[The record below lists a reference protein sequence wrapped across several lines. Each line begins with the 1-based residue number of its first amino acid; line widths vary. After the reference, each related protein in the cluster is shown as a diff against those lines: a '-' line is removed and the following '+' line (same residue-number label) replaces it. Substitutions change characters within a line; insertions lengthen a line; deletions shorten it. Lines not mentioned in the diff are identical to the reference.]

1 MISWRSLPRAAWKGK
16 RELSVL
22 KWLYPGMRIKRW
34 LLLMMLGL
42 VMLSLGFGYML
53 VQVYRTQPFPDFVS
67 SLTLQFIDRPV
78 RGIIF
83 MGIGVLITAGALW
96 KLNDSLLSAVMPD
109 GHNNL
114 VDIVY
119 NQRQR
124 KRGPKIVA
132 IGGGTGL
139 STLLRGI
146 KEYTTNVTAIV
157 TVADDGGSSGRLRR
171 ELGVLP
177 PGDFR
182 NCIAAL
188 ADAEP
193 LMTKLFQ
200 YRFSEGSGLDG
211 HSFGNLFIVAMS
223 AVTGNFEH
231 AIKESSR
238 VLNVRGQILPSTI
251 ENVTLCAELADQV
264 HVEGE
269 SQISLSTKAIKR
281 VYLQPEYPAAYP
293 EAIRA
298 ILDADLILVGPG
310 SLYTSILPNLLVH
323 DLASALMAS
332 KALKVYVCNVA
343 TQRGE
348 TDGFTVKDHLA
359 ALLSHLPENPFHFV
373 LANDKVGAVLPAH
386 WQVSQVALEGDQLGL
401 AGTDVVQADLVDPQ
415 NPLRHDP
422 KKLAQALMRLFYD
435 KAEVANQSRDRA
447 RSAEVEASIESA

>member
-1 MISWRSLPRAAWKGK
+1 
-16 RELSVL
+16 
-22 KWLYPGMRIKRW
+22 MRIKRW
-34 LLLMMLGL
+34 LLMMTVGL
-42 VMLSLGFGYML
+42 VSLSLGFGYML
-53 VQVYRTQPFPDFVS
+53 VQVYRTQPFPDFVGD
-67 SLTLQFIDRPV
+67 LTLQFIDRPI
-78 RGIIF
+78 RGVIF
-83 MGIGVLITAGALW
+83 MLVGAALTLVAFW
-96 KLNDSLLSAVMPD
+96 RLNESLLSAVMPD

-119 NQRQR
+119 NHRQR
-124 KRGPKIVA
+124 KRGPKIVV

-223 AVTGNFEH
+223 GVTGSFEQ
-231 AIKESSR
+231 AIRESGR
-238 VLNVRGQILPSTI
+238 VLAVRGQILPSTI
-251 ENVTLCAELADQV
+251 ENVTLCAELADEV
-264 HVEGE
+264 HVAGE
-269 SQISLSTKAIKR
+269 SQISLSNKAIKR
-281 VYLQPEYPAAYP
+281 VYLQPEYPMAYP

-298 ILDADLILVGPG
+298 ILDADYIVVGPG
-310 SLYTSILPNLLVH
+310 SLYTSILPNLLVR
-323 DLASALMAS
+323 DLASALVAS
-332 KALKVYVCNVA
+332 NALKVYVCNVA

-348 TDGFTVKDHLA
+348 TDNFTVKDHVA
-359 ALLSHLPENPFHFV
+359 ALLRHLSENPFHFV

-386 WQVSQVALEGDQLGL
+386 WHVNQVAPTVEDLKL
-401 AGTDVVQADLVDPQ
+401 AGTELVQADVVDPK

-435 KAEVANQSRDRA
+435 KAEVANQSRA
-447 RSAEVEASIESA
+447 KEQEPEIEAGVGSA

>member
-1 MISWRSLPRAAWKGK
+1 
-16 RELSVL
+16 LSML

-34 LLLMMLGL
+34 LGLLVLG
-42 VMLSLGFGYML
+42 VVILSLGFGYML
-53 VQVYRTQPFPDFVS
+53 VQVYRTQPFPDYVG
-67 SLTLQFIDRPV
+67 SLTLQFIDRPI
-78 RGIIF
+78 RGLIF
-83 MGIGVLITAGALW
+83 MAAGIAVTVAALW

-124 KRGPKIVA
+124 KRGPKIVT

-223 AVTGNFEH
+223 AVTGNFEQ
-231 AIKESSR
+231 AIRESSR
-238 VLNVRGQILPSTI
+238 VLAVRGQILPSTI
-251 ENVTLCAELADQV
+251 ENVTLCAELVDEA
-264 HVEGE
+264 HVAGE

-298 ILDADLILVGPG
+298 ILDADLIVVGPG

-323 DLASALMAS
+323 DISSALIAS
-332 KALKVYVCNVA
+332 SALKVYVCNVA

-348 TDGFTVKDHLA
+348 TDGFTVRNHVE
-359 ALLSHLPENPFHFV
+359 ALLRHLPTNPLHFV
-373 LANDKVGAVLPAH
+373 LANDKVGASLPAH
-386 WQVSQVALEGDQLGL
+386 WQVSQVEAEAKELKLN
-401 AGTDVVQADLVDPQ
+401 GTELVEADVVDPN

-422 KKLAQALMRLFYD
+422 KKLAQAIMRLYYD
-435 KAEVANQSRDRA
+435 KALASQTRERLRENG
-447 RSAEVEASIESA
+447 VEASVESA

>member
-1 MISWRSLPRAAWKGK
+1 
-16 RELSVL
+16 
-22 KWLYPGMRIKRW
+22 MRIKRW
-34 LLLMMLGL
+34 LLLMMVGL
-42 VMLSLGFGYML
+42 VSLSLGFSYML
-53 VQVYRTQPFPDFVS
+53 VQVYRTQPFPDFVG
-67 SLTLQFIDRPV
+67 SLTLQFIDRPI
-78 RGIIF
+78 RGLIF
-83 MGIGVLITAGALW
+83 MAIGVLVTVGAFW
-96 KLNDSLLSAVMPD
+96 RLNESLLSAVMPN

-119 NQRQR
+119 NHRQR

-182 NCIAAL
+182 NCLAAL

-223 AVTGNFEH
+223 GVTGSFEQ
-231 AIKESSR
+231 AIRESGR
-238 VLNVRGQILPSTI
+238 VLAVRGQILPSTI
-251 ENVTLCAELADQV
+251 ENVTLCAELADEV

-281 VYLQPEYPAAYP
+281 VYLQPEFPMAYP

-298 ILDADLILVGPG
+298 ILDADFIVVGPG

-323 DLASALMAS
+323 DLASALLAS
-332 KALKVYVCNVA
+332 NALKVYVCNVA

-348 TDGFTVKDHLA
+348 TDDFTVKDHVE
-359 ALLSHLPENPFHFV
+359 ALLRHLPENPFHFV

-386 WQVSQVALEGDQLGL
+386 WHVNQVAPSEDDLKLDGVE
-401 AGTDVVQADLVDPQ
+401 VVQADVVDPK

-435 KAEVANQSRDRA
+435 KAEVVSQSRVRLPDT
-447 RSAEVEASIESA
+447 EVGAGVESA

>member
-1 MISWRSLPRAAWKGK
+1 
-16 RELSVL
+16 
-22 KWLYPGMRIKRW
+22 MRIKRW
-34 LLLMMLGL
+34 LLLMTVGL
-42 VMLSLGFGYML
+42 VSLSLGLGYML
-53 VQVYRTQPFPDFVS
+53 VQVYRTQPFPDFVGD
-67 SLTLQFIDRPV
+67 LTLQFIDRPI
-78 RGIIF
+78 RGLIF
-83 MGIGVLITAGALW
+83 MLIGAILTLVAFW
-96 KLNDSLLSAVMPD
+96 RLNESLLSAVMPD

-119 NQRQR
+119 NHRQR
-124 KRGPKIVA
+124 KRGPKIVV

-223 AVTGNFEH
+223 GVTGSFEQ
-231 AIKESSR
+231 AIRESGR
-238 VLNVRGQILPSTI
+238 VLAVRGQILPSTI
-251 ENVTLCAELADQV
+251 ENVTLCAELADEV
-264 HVEGE
+264 HVAGE
-269 SQISLSTKAIKR
+269 SQISLSNKAIKR
-281 VYLQPEYPAAYP
+281 VYLQPEYPMAYP

-298 ILDADLILVGPG
+298 ILDADYIVVGPG
-310 SLYTSILPNLLVH
+310 SLYTSILPNLLVR
-323 DLASALMAS
+323 DLASALVAS

-348 TDGFTVKDHLA
+348 TDNFTVKDHVE
-359 ALLSHLPENPFHFV
+359 ALLRHLPDNPFHFV
-373 LANDKVGAVLPAH
+373 LVNDKVGAVLPAH
-386 WQVSQVALEGDQLGL
+386 WHVNQVPPSVDDLKLEG
-401 AGTDVVQADLVDPQ
+401 ADVVQADVVDPK

-435 KAEVANQSRDRA
+435 KADVANQSRTKERDT
-447 RSAEVEASIESA
+447 EMEAGVG

>member
-1 MISWRSLPRAAWKGK
+1 
-16 RELSVL
+16 
-22 KWLYPGMRIKRW
+22 MRIKRW
-34 LLLMMLGL
+34 LLLMMVGL
-42 VMLSLGFGYML
+42 VSLSLGFSYML
-53 VQVYRTQPFPDFVS
+53 VQVYRTQPFPDFVG
-67 SLTLQFIDRPV
+67 SLTLQFIDRPI
-78 RGIIF
+78 RGLIF
-83 MGIGVLITAGALW
+83 MAIGVLVTVGAFW
-96 KLNDSLLSAVMPD
+96 RLNESLLSAVMPN

-119 NQRQR
+119 NHRQR

-182 NCIAAL
+182 NCLAAL

-223 AVTGNFEH
+223 GVTGSFEQ
-231 AIKESSR
+231 AIRESGR
-238 VLNVRGQILPSTI
+238 VLAVRGQILPSTI
-251 ENVTLCAELADQV
+251 ENVTLCAELADEV

-281 VYLQPEYPAAYP
+281 VYLQPEFPMAYP

-298 ILDADLILVGPG
+298 ILDADFIVVGPG

-323 DLASALMAS
+323 DLASALLAS
-332 KALKVYVCNVA
+332 NALKVYVCNVA

-348 TDGFTVKDHLA
+348 TDDFTVKDHVE
-359 ALLSHLPENPFHFV
+359 ALLRHLPENPFHYV

-386 WQVSQVALEGDQLGL
+386 WHVNQVAPSEDDLKLDGVE
-401 AGTDVVQADLVDPQ
+401 VVQADVVDPK

-435 KAEVANQSRDRA
+435 KAEVVSQSRVRLPDT
-447 RSAEVEASIESA
+447 EVGAGVESA

>member
-1 MISWRSLPRAAWKGK
+1 MSM
-16 RELSVL
+16 L

-34 LLLMMLGL
+34 LLLMTIGL
-42 VMLSLGFGYML
+42 VSLSLGFGYLL
-53 VQVYRTQPFPDFVS
+53 VQVYRTQPFPDFVGA
-67 SLTLQFIDRPV
+67 LTLQFIDRPI
-78 RGIIF
+78 RGLIF
-83 MGIGVLITAGALW
+83 IAIGVFLTVGAFW
-96 KLNDSLLSAVMPD
+96 RLNESLLSAVMPN

-119 NQRQR
+119 NHRQL
-124 KRGPKIVA
+124 KRGPKIVT

-223 AVTGNFEH
+223 GVTGSFEQ
-231 AIKESSR
+231 AIRESGR
-238 VLNVRGQILPSTI
+238 VLAVRGQILPSTI
-251 ENVTLCAELADQV
+251 ENVTLCAELVDEA
-264 HVEGE
+264 HVAGE

-281 VYLQPEYPAAYP
+281 VYLQPEYPMAYP

-298 ILDADLILVGPG
+298 ILDADLIVVGPG
-310 SLYTSILPNLLVH
+310 SLYTSILPNLLVR
-323 DLASALMAS
+323 DLASALLAS
-332 KALKVYVCNVA
+332 NALKVYVCNVA

-348 TDGFTVKDHLA
+348 TDDFTVKDHVE
-359 ALLSHLPENPFHFV
+359 ALLRHLPENPFHFV
-373 LANDKVGAVLPAH
+373 LANDKVGAVLPSH
-386 WQVSQVALEGDQLGL
+386 WHVSQVDPSSGELRL
-401 AGTDVVQADLVDPQ
+401 AGTEMVQADVVDPK

-422 KKLAQALMRLFYD
+422 KKLAQALMKLFYD
-435 KAEVANQSRDRA
+435 KAEVTNHARA
-447 RSAEVEASIESA
+447 REQQAEVKARAGSA

>member
-1 MISWRSLPRAAWKGK
+1 MSI
-16 RELSVL
+16 L

-34 LLLMMLGL
+34 LLLMMVGL
-42 VMLSLGFGYML
+42 VSLSLGFSYML
-53 VQVYRTQPFPDFVS
+53 VQVYRTQPFPDFVG
-67 SLTLQFIDRPV
+67 SLTLQFIDRPI
-78 RGIIF
+78 RGLIF
-83 MGIGVLITAGALW
+83 MAIGVLVTVGAFW
-96 KLNDSLLSAVMPD
+96 RLNESLLSAVMPN

-119 NQRQR
+119 NHRQR

-146 KEYTTNVTAIV
+146 KEYTINVTAIV

-182 NCIAAL
+182 NCLAAL

-223 AVTGNFEH
+223 GVTGSFEQ
-231 AIKESSR
+231 AIRESGR
-238 VLNVRGQILPSTI
+238 VLAVRGQILPSTI
-251 ENVTLCAELADQV
+251 ENVTLCAELADEV

-281 VYLQPEYPAAYP
+281 VYLQPEFPMAYP

-298 ILDADLILVGPG
+298 ILDADFIVVGPG

-323 DLASALMAS
+323 DLASALLAS
-332 KALKVYVCNVA
+332 NALKVYVCNVA

-348 TDGFTVKDHLA
+348 TDDFTVKDHVE
-359 ALLSHLPENPFHFV
+359 ALLRHLPENPFHYV

-386 WQVSQVALEGDQLGL
+386 WHVNQVAPSEDDLKLDGVE
-401 AGTDVVQADLVDPQ
+401 VVQADVVDPK

-435 KAEVANQSRDRA
+435 KAEVVSQSRVRLPDT
-447 RSAEVEASIESA
+447 EVGAGVESA

>member
-1 MISWRSLPRAAWKGK
+1 
-16 RELSVL
+16 
-22 KWLYPGMRIKRW
+22 MRIKRW
-34 LLLMMLGL
+34 LLLMMVGL
-42 VMLSLGFGYML
+42 VSLSLGLGYML
-53 VQVYRTQPFPDFVS
+53 VQVYRTQPFPDFVGD
-67 SLTLQFIDRPV
+67 LTLQFIDRPI
-78 RGIIF
+78 RGLIF
-83 MGIGVLITAGALW
+83 MLLGALLTLIAFW
-96 KLNDSLLSAVMPD
+96 RLNESLLSAVMPD

-119 NQRQR
+119 NHRQR
-124 KRGPKIVA
+124 KRGPKIVV

-223 AVTGNFEH
+223 GVTGSFEQ
-231 AIKESSR
+231 AIRESGR
-238 VLNVRGQILPSTI
+238 VLAVRGQILPSTI
-251 ENVTLCAELADQV
+251 ENVTLCAELADEV
-264 HVEGE
+264 HVAGE
-269 SQISLSTKAIKR
+269 SQISLSNKAIKR
-281 VYLQPEYPAAYP
+281 VYLQPEYPMAYP

-298 ILDADLILVGPG
+298 ILDADYIVVGPG
-310 SLYTSILPNLLVH
+310 SLYTSILPNLLVR
-323 DLASALMAS
+323 DLASALVAS
-332 KALKVYVCNVA
+332 NALKVYVCNVA

-348 TDGFTVKDHLA
+348 TDNFTVKDHVA
-359 ALLSHLPENPFHFV
+359 ALLRHLPENPFHFV
-373 LANDKVGAVLPAH
+373 LANDKVGAALPAH
-386 WQVSQVALEGDQLGL
+386 WHVNQVSPTGEDLKL
-401 AGTDVVQADLVDPQ
+401 AGTELVQADVVDPK

-435 KAEVANQSRDRA
+435 KAEVASQSRVKERDT
-447 RSAEVEASIESA
+447 EVEAGVESA